1 LQIAIELLNHQ
12 FGDIQSISDFLKTL
26 YNVVEQKLLKLNSIC
41 VVTPPS
47 AGKTYFFDAVAAYFL
62 SYGMLNTATWNDVI
76 GKRLV
81 LWNGAMSGQRHLK
94 KIKELLGGDTTHIQ
108 VKNKIVTLQRVPII
122 VLTNDEIS
130 IINHPE
136 FADRLRTYR
145 WVAAPFLKNHN
156 KKLNLLCFYK
166 LLEHYNIL

>member
-1 LQIAIELLNHQ
+1 M
-12 FGDIQSISDFLKTL
+12 
-26 YNVVEQKLLKLNSIC
+26 
-41 VVTPPS
+41 

-62 SYGMLNTATWNDVI
+62 SYGMLDTATWNDVA

-81 LWNGAMSGQRHLK
+81 LWNGAMSGQCHLK
-94 KIKELLGGDTTHIQ
+94 RIKELLGGDTTRIQ
-108 VKNKIVTLQRVPII
+108 VKNKFVTLQRVPII

-145 WVAAPFLKNHN
+145 WVTAPFLKNHN
-156 KKLNLLCFYK
+156 KKLNPLCFYK